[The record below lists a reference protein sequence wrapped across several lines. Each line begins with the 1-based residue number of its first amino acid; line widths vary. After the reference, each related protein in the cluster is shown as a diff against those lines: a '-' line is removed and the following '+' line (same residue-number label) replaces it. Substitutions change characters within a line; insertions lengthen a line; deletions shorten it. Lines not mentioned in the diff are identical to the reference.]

1 MDFPVGQKLRGDGA
15 WMVGKAVLILLLIFF
30 TSGGLSFAQ
39 EEWPEGWS
47 REGSVAVFGDY
58 SRDYSLLITGSG
70 DRLVAGFEGST
81 VRNIRATLLRNGNEI
96 YTSPTFFNAFQSELV
111 VDERGGYHLFW
122 VEREGSLQRILYTY
136 IDGDGEI
143 RQDSLI
149 LRESPSRIDGMTAVE
164 RVEGEI
170 HLIWSDVERPEGVLL
185 HMIIEEGQIVQ
196 DYQVL
201 VKDPF
206 RPTGSTFV
214 FDREGYLHL
223 FWRKIDDWEMNCY
236 YQKFTPEGEAAGP
249 ADKLVKLTNL
259 DGDRRPVIDAELKA
273 FWDEEGQIYLIF
285 SGQDQQAGMD
295 NGHFSQI
302 VLEKG
307 RSPGEPMRIS
317 PSFQR
322 LQSMDAI
329 ITPEALHL
337 AWVHFQGNRYRPFY
351 MKVSREGEIQ
361 YGPQVM
367 DLTTSGGLN
376 PRLARDNDS
385 IHYFWQRTGSEVG
398 TVDILARN
406 DGNPQSPPLGYALG
420 LGKRN
425 PHLGFLYV
433 LGVGFVYAALL
444 TVFAKFLG
452 PVAVYFI
459 LALANRLK
467 LIGNLEKF
475 PVHGALVIMA
485 GLFLFQD
492 TVLDFIHLEWSGRF
506 FPLLA
511 ASLASAFALLMK
523 KGEKRWL
530 KLDNTM
536 GWVFFMVLWLYWY
549 TFLITVPNLIIT
561 S

>member
-1 MDFPVGQKLRGDGA
+1 
-15 WMVGKAVLILLLIFF
+15 MVVKAVFVFLLIFF
-30 TSGGLSFAQ
+30 TSGGLSLAQ

-47 REGSVAVFGDY
+47 REERIASLGDY

-70 DRLVAGFEGST
+70 DRLIAGFQGST
-81 VRNIRATLLRNGNEI
+81 VRNIKASLFRNGNEI
-96 YTSPTFFNAFQSELV
+96 YTSRTFFNAFQSELV
-111 VDERGGYHLFW
+111 VDGRGAYHLFW
-122 VEREGSLQRILYTY
+122 VERDGSLQRILYTY
-136 IDGDGEI
+136 IDPDGETQ
-143 RQDSLI
+143 QDSLM
-149 LRESPSRIDGMTAVE
+149 LRESPSRIDGLTAVE
-164 RVEGEI
+164 RTEGEI
-170 HLIWSDVERPEGVLL
+170 HLIWPDVERPEGVLL
-185 HMIIEEGQIVQ
+185 HMIIEEGQIVR

-201 VKDPF
+201 VKEPL

-214 FDREGYLHL
+214 FDREGYIHL

-236 YQKFTPEGEAAGP
+236 YQKFTPGGEVAGP
-249 ADKLVKLTNL
+249 EEKLVKLTNL
-259 DGDRRPVIDAELKA
+259 DGDRRPLIDAELKA
-273 FWDEEGQIYLIF
+273 FLDEERRILLIF

-295 NGHFSQI
+295 IGHFSQI
-302 VLEKG
+302 LLEKG
-307 RSPGEPMRIS
+307 SSPGEPRRIS

-322 LQSMDAI
+322 LQSMDAV
-329 ITPEALHL
+329 ITSEALHL
-337 AWVHFQGNRYRPFY
+337 AGVHFQGNRYRPFY
-351 MKVSREGEIQ
+351 LQVSREGEIK

-376 PRLARDNDS
+376 PRLARDDGS
-385 IHYFWQRTGSEVG
+385 IHYFWQRTGSAVG
-398 TVDILARN
+398 TVDILTRN

-425 PHLGFLYV
+425 PHLGFMYV

-452 PVAVYFI
+452 PVAVFLI
-459 LALANRLK
+459 LVLANRLK
-467 LIGNLEKF
+467 LIGNLEKY

-492 TVLDFIHLEWSGRF
+492 TVLDFIQLEWSGRF
-506 FPLLA
+506 FPFLA
-511 ASLASAFALLMK
+511 AFLASTSALLMK

-536 GWVFFMVLWLYWY
+536 GWIFFMVLWVYWY
-549 TFLITVPNLIIT
+549 TFFITVPNLIIT